1 MDISTRLNE
10 KKEDKSDRV
19 HKTPNIKSEIGSI
32 ATNSS
37 KEEVAVWIAQV
48 EDGLFREHVE
58 TYGKYNGRQMLEF
71 SKETFQKRCGLEDGE
86 LLYNALHQ
94 PQTGVGDASKSIL
107 ERFTLLV
114 KSADPHLEVNPHIIE
129 RCLKHYFEKA
139 EGSIRYKDMEF
150 ALSLYYDTAAL
161 PQTETETQLGLKG
174 YEVNGPLIRG
184 NESLLICFRDTRP
197 CILKTLSIKEAQRIR
212 QLPQLESRYIVPYLL
227 EESARS
233 LLMIM
238 PLLPT
243 TLEHIRK
250 LSLGASEKLWTQM
263 SDALKCLHSHQFAHM
278 DIKPSN
284 ICLNSNVLFSLAK
297 SRILLK
303 HIFQR
308 AWTHRLPV
316 QRSIGGC

>member
-129 RCLKHYFEKA
+129 RCLKHYFR
-139 EGSIRYKDMEF
+139 EG
-150 ALSLYYDTAAL
+150 
-161 PQTETETQLGLKG
+161 
-174 YEVNGPLIRG
+174 
-184 NESLLICFRDTRP
+184 
-197 CILKTLSIKEAQRIR
+197 
-212 QLPQLESRYIVPYLL
+212 
-227 EESARS
+227 
-233 LLMIM
+233 
-238 PLLPT
+238 
-243 TLEHIRK
+243 
-250 LSLGASEKLWTQM
+250 
-263 SDALKCLHSHQFAHM
+263 
-278 DIKPSN
+278 
-284 ICLNSNVLFSLAK
+284 
-297 SRILLK
+297 
-303 HIFQR
+303 
-308 AWTHRLPV
+308 
-316 QRSIGGC
+316 